1 MAPQIKVQTTV
12 KAPLAEVWRAYCS
25 ADDIVQWNAASDDW
39 HTTRAEVDLRVGGA
53 FVYRM
58 EAKDGSSGFDFAGTY
73 RLVEPERVLAYDF
86 FDRSARVEFVDGLD
100 GVTVTVTFEAE
111 TENPIEMQQEGWQAI
126 LTRFKHHVEAESQG

>member
-1 MAPQIKVQTTV
+1 MVLQITVQAIV
-12 KAPLAEVWRAYCS
+12 KAPLVQVWSAYVS

-73 RLVEPERVLAYDF
+73 RVVEPERVLAYDF
-86 FDRSARVEFVDGLD
+86 FGRSARVEFADGHD
-100 GVTVTVTFEAE
+100 GVTVSVTFEAE

-126 LTRFKHHVEAESQG
+126 LTRFKHHVEADSQE

>member
-1 MAPQIKVQTTV
+1 M
-12 KAPLAEVWRAYCS
+12 
-25 ADDIVQWNAASDDW
+25 
-39 HTTRAEVDLRVGGA
+39 RVGGA

-58 EAKDGSSGFDFAGTY
+58 EAKDGSSGFDFSGTY

-86 FDRSARVEFVDGLD
+86 FDRSARVEFVDGPD